1 MAHYELPKQIDG
13 HNCGIFIYMV
23 VKYTLDKSKPI
34 GNEFDPIRCRLK
46 IFDDSN
52 GGISPLL
59 KAQRNRQIFTVN
71 LEQEIA
77 KGIGREELLKIDLFW
92 KNKCFLGLTENG
104 PKGNDESLQNLKSI
118 ITSNYNAL
126 ERKEKSMVNAFNRI
140 FENVHKTG
148 DSFVIYDIFGNKIV
162 Y

>member
-1 MAHYELPKQIDG
+1 MAHYELPKQMDG

-23 VKYTLDKSKPI
+23 MDTLSKPI

-46 IFDDSN
+46 IFEDSN

-77 KGIGREELLKIDLFW
+77 KGIGREELLKRYGNINLMTSGNMFTIKQYRFFW
-92 KNKCFLGLTENG
+92 HWLVFEVAQHWWFQDIGMNARLWTIMSILGV
-104 PKGNDESLQNLKSI
+104 K
-118 ITSNYNAL
+118 
-126 ERKEKSMVNAFNRI
+126 M
-140 FENVHKTG
+140 
-148 DSFVIYDIFGNKIV
+148 
-162 Y
+162 